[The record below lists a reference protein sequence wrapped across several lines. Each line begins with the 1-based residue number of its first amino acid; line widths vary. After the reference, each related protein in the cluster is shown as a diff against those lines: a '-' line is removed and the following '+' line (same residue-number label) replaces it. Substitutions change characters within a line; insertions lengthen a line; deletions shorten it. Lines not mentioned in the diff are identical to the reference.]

1 MALSSWI
8 NFTDDKRKEEE
19 KETVQ
24 HMRAALHLQRIVTWR
39 SWCQWC
45 EWVRIQQW
53 MRESWDLATRMNQ
66 QRSLHRHL
74 SAWRDQAHRAGR
86 CRRAAF
92 KSLRKMDE
100 RRLLSSLV
108 FPAWRLY
115 ASGLAPVCRRIY
127 RARIHARVVR
137 YGRKWLQWSKKKS
150 LHRLVH
156 SPLSTEC
163 SVGVDGGVMEES
175 ISRGSMR
182 RTSPRCNMDLLASTD
197 LTDVLSFVR
206 RTVVDGGVE
215 MDGMVAESGAAA
227 AGRSQS
233 SVNTY
238 MKKLDVLQHRLSDIA
253 MLKQNK
259 ERGRREE
266 EQMMLRMGGGGGGS
280 RRGGGDG
287 GGRRRV
293 TPGWKD
299 VGGSGRRRGREDRED
314 REDMERKRG
323 GRRRKVRAILR
334 TPSTYEEEEDV
345 FENDEEVE
353 EEELLAWS
361 DEWEEVDKED
371 DDDDD
376 DETET
381 VLEVLKQI
389 RTLRAAVEGT
399 LTSP

>member
-24 HMRAALHLQRIVTWR
+24 HMRAALHLQRIITWR

-66 QRSLHRHL
+66 QQSLHRHL
-74 SAWRDQAHRAGR
+74 SAWRDQAHHAGR

-156 SPLSTEC
+156 SPLSTEG
-163 SVGVDGGVMEES
+163 SVGVDGGGVEES

-197 LTDVLSFVR
+197 LTEVLSFVR
-206 RTVVDGGVE
+206 RTVVAGGVE
-215 MDGMVAESGAAA
+215 MEGVV

-253 MLKQNK
+253 MLKENK

-266 EQMMLRMGGGGGGS
+266 EKMMLRMGGGGGGGGDS
-280 RRGGGDG
+280 RRGGGDRSG
-287 GGRRRV
+287 G
-293 TPGWKD
+293 
-299 VGGSGRRRGREDRED
+299 
-314 REDMERKRG
+314 
-323 GRRRKVRAILR
+323 
-334 TPSTYEEEEDV
+334 
-345 FENDEEVE
+345 
-353 EEELLAWS
+353 
-361 DEWEEVDKED
+361 
-371 DDDDD
+371 
-376 DETET
+376 
-381 VLEVLKQI
+381 
-389 RTLRAAVEGT
+389 
-399 LTSP
+399 